1 MGEYIYILSNP
12 SMSGLIKI
20 GKTTTSPDKRM
31 SELHSTGVPM
41 PFVLEF
47 SAEVEDCTAS
57 ERAAHLALQEYRVSK
72 SREFFRTSVRNALF
86 VILPKIGEYRIH
98 KFSSSHDISEIQ
110 EEISKRKR
118 AAEKIEA
125 IEKKE
130 RARKLLEIK
139 VEREKTCK
147 DIEAAIANEKS
158 KLTMLGRRPIE
169 ETDPI
174 VLILSLAYFPV
185 PIGWAVWIGTLQVFN
200 SKSEEIGIFCI
211 ILLIVGYFANREE
224 SRKYNT
230 HMKKLEPFIIIE
242 RKISELEKQLQFEIS
257 KYNY

>member
-1 MGEYIYILSNP
+1 MAVEASPAPRKIP
-12 SMSGLIKI
+12 LI
-20 GKTTTSPDKRM
+20 RN
-31 SELHSTGVPM
+31 
-41 PFVLEF
+41 
-47 SAEVEDCTAS
+47 
-57 ERAAHLALQEYRVSK
+57 
-72 SREFFRTSVRNALF
+72 SR
-86 VILPKIGEYRIH
+86 
-98 KFSSSHDISEIQ
+98 
-110 EEISKRKR
+110 
-118 AAEKIEA
+118 
-125 IEKKE
+125 
-130 RARKLLEIK
+130 IK

-230 HMKKLEPFIIIE
+230 HMKKLEPF
-242 RKISELEKQLQFEIS
+242 SNSQFDFYGI
-257 KYNY
+257 K

>member
-1 MGEYIYILSNP
+1 
-12 SMSGLIKI
+12 MSGLIKI

-72 SREFFRTSVRNALF
+72 SREFFRTSVRNALLA
-86 VILPKIGEYRIH
+86 ILPKIGEYTIH
-98 KFSSSHDISEIQ
+98 KFSSSHDIPEIKK
-110 EEISKRKR
+110 EISKRKL

-125 IEKKE
+125 IKKE
-130 RARKLLEIK
+130 
-139 VEREKTCK
+139 ERERKFLDIKTKQEKARK

-158 KLTMLGRRPIE
+158 KLVMLGRRPIE
-169 ETDPI
+169 ESDPI

-200 SKSEEIGIFCI
+200 SKSEEIGVFCI
-211 ILLIVGYFANREE
+211 ILLIVGYFANREHG
-224 SRKYNT
+224 RQYNT
-230 HMKKLEPFIIIE
+230 HMKKLEPYIIIE
-242 RKISELEKQLQFEIS
+242 RKISELEKQLQFEID